1 MPFFQGV
8 LQTRVLGECL
18 SQVNFNLAYIDE
30 YVLLG
35 RPNELVGSS
44 PWGVAG
50 LPEKCMVANIQV
62 LGSELS

>member
-8 LQTRVLGECL
+8 LQIRVLGECL
-18 SQVNFNLAYIDE
+18 SQANFNLAYIDE

-35 RPNELVGSS
+35 RPNELVESS
-44 PWGVAG
+44 PWDGAG
-50 LPEKCMVANIQV
+50 LPEKRMVANIQV